1 MRLPP
6 LSRLLVLVLLLGALA
21 PGTWLRSP
29 PPPPDNRPILAVT
42 PLAPAPVQLGDMTL
56 EGLWHLTSPN
66 SMFGSYSALV
76 LTGDGRLLA
85 ASDRGA
91 LLSFAIPPARF
102 SPRFGWLAGD
112 AAARKTQVDV
122 EAMTRDPATG
132 RIWAAFEGTNAVE
145 RFPAALDKG
154 VSVRPPELQKFGSNS
169 GPEAFARL
177 ADGRF
182 IALSEGPRERFGTVH
197 TGVVFAGDPVD
208 GARGQRFAFIAP
220 DGFRPVDM
228 AQIPDGRVLVLL
240 RRLRFSL
247 SPGFESA
254 LMLADPTGLTKDS
267 QWRGTLIGTII
278 DPEISDNYEG
288 LAIAPHADGSLALW
302 LISDDNDM
310 SYQRSLLARL
320 RWMPPPPAAR

>member
-6 LSRLLVLVLLLGALA
+6 LSRLLALVLLLGVLA

-29 PPPPDNRPILAVT
+29 PPPPDNRQILAVT
-42 PLAPAPVQLGDMTL
+42 PLETGLVQLGEMTL
-56 EGLWHLTSPN
+56 EQLWHLTSPN

-76 LTGDGRLLA
+76 LTGDESLLA

-91 LLSFAIPPARF
+91 LLSFAVPPAQKPPRF
-102 SPRFGWLAGD
+102 SWLAGD

-122 EAMTRDPATG
+122 EAMTRNPADG

-169 GPEAFARL
+169 GPEAFVRL
-177 ADGRF
+177 SDGRF
-182 IALSEGPRERFGTVH
+182 IALSEGARERFGTVH
-197 TGVVFAGDPVD
+197 TGIVFAGDPVD
-208 GARGQRFAFIAP
+208 GARGQRFSFIAP
-220 DGFRPVDM
+220 DGFHPVDM

-254 LMLADPTGLTKDS
+254 LMLADPRGLTKDS
-267 QWRGTLIGTII
+267 EWRGSVIGTIT
-278 DPEISDNYEG
+278 DPQISDNYEG
-288 LAIAPHADGSLALW
+288 LAVDPRADGSLTLW

-310 SYQRSLLARL
+310 SYQRSLLAKL